1 MSVQV
6 FEGDLPE
13 GFVLKGSLAV
23 DTETTGLNFARD
35 RLCLVQ
41 VRDEDDKTVLI
52 RFPKDTPIRAP
63 RLLGALANPSALKI
77 FHFARFDVAVL
88 YRALNVRCD
97 PLFCTKI
104 ASKLVRTYTKKH
116 GLMDISADLLGLEIS
131 KQEQRSDWGT
141 EMLTEDQFQYASN
154 DVANLHALKDKL
166 EQMLYREGRLE
177 IANDLF
183 RAIFVRSQLDSLGW
197 ADEDIFAH

>member
-13 GFVLKGSLAV
+13 GFVLQGSLAV

-52 RFPKDTPIRAP
+52 RFPKGAPIWAP
-63 RLLGALANPSALKI
+63 RLSAALANPSALKI
-77 FHFARFDVAVL
+77 FHFARFDIAAIDK
-88 YRALNVRCD
+88 ALNVRCE

-104 ASKLVRTYTKKH
+104 ASKLVRTYTQKH
-116 GLMDISADLLGLEIS
+116 GLQDIRAELLGLEIS
-131 KQEQRSDWGT
+131 KQEQCSDWGA
-141 EMLTEDQFQYASN
+141 EMLTEAQLQYASS
-154 DVANLHALKDKL
+154 DVAHLHALKDKL
-166 EQMLYREGRLE
+166 EQMLRREGRFE
-177 IANDLF
+177 IATALFQAVVVRARLDL
-183 RAIFVRSQLDSLGW
+183 LGW
-197 ADEDIFAH
+197 AGEDIFAH